1 MLSPSF
7 TGGGDMRKLYSAESI
22 IVVAHLRNVLQAAG
36 IAAFIRN
43 DRLWGALGEI
53 PFTECWP
60 ELWIQYP
67 GDTLAARALIEQE
80 LQCSTR
86 ESSFWTCPHCGERL
100 AAQFS
105 DCWRCAPA
113 VEDIDESI

>member
-1 MLSPSF
+1 
-7 TGGGDMRKLYSAESI
+7 MRKLYSAESI
-22 IVVAHLRNVLQAAG
+22 ILIAHLRNVLQTAG

-60 ELWIQYP
+60 ELWIQHS
-67 GDTLAARALIEQE
+67 GDALTARALIEQE
-80 LQCSTR
+80 LQAPR
-86 ESSFWTCPHCGERL
+86 EASYWVCESCGERL

-105 DCWRCAPA
+105 DCWRCTPA
-113 VEDIDESI
+113 ADELERL